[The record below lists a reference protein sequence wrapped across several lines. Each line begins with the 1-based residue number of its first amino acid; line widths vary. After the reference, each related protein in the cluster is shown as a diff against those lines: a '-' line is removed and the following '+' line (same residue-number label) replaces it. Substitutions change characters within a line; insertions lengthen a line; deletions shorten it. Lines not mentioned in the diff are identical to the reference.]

1 MKNLILL
8 ATLLALCSGART
20 QQTFYDPED
29 IQVIEIFFSQPN
41 WDYMLDTAKM
51 GEDSYIIADMVRI
64 NGIEFPYPGVKYKG
78 NSSYDSSYRKN
89 PLHIELDHVQS
100 QSYQGIKDIK
110 LSYAYAD
117 PSVVREVL
125 AYQILKHYLISPM
138 SNFAKVFINNRYMG
152 VYTNTESIGKT
163 FCNNNF
169 GISNQ
174 TFYKRNPIN
183 LPTPVTKSNFR
194 YLSANSSAYYPLY
207 ELKSASGW
215 NELVNL
221 YNVLS
226 YQLAQAPGAMDMDRA
241 AWMLTF
247 NNALVSLDSYSGV
260 FAQNHYIY
268 KDATGRFSPIV
279 WDLNMAFGGFPFAG
293 SGASSMG
300 ALNITQMQQM
310 SPALHANDVY
320 WPLICTVMNT
330 DSLRRIYFAHLRTIM
345 KDFFVSGAYM
355 TMAQDWQNI
364 VADAALADTNKFF
377 FQRTVSQRPDAGL
390 SHCQIHRAR
399 HCQPDA
405 GTHGL
410 PELACRIFTSA
421 SADQRGRGGHRK
433 SANRVNRHHQGNRE
447 WSNKSISCVQAS
459 EL

>member
-8 ATLLALCSGART
+8 ETLLALCSGART

-29 IQVIEIFFSQPN
+29 VQVIEIFFSQPN
-41 WDYMLDTAKM
+41 WDYMLDTAKK
-51 GEDSYIIADMVRI
+51 GADSYIIADMVRI

-110 LSYAYAD
+110 LSNAYAD
-117 PSVVREVL
+117 PSMVSQVR
-125 AYQILKHYLISPM
+125 AYQILKHCLISPTA
-138 SNFAKVFINNRYMG
+138 NFAKVFINNRYMG

-226 YQLAQAPGAMDMDRA
+226 YQPAQAPGAMDMDRA

-279 WDLNMAFGGFPFAG
+279 WYLNMAFGGFPFAG
-293 SGASSMG
+293 SVASSMG

-320 WPLICTVMNT
+320 WPLIRTVMST
-330 DSLRRIYFAHLRTIM
+330 DSLRRIYFAHLSTIM

-377 FQRTVSQRPDAGL
+377 SNEQFLNGLTQDYPIANYTVPGIANLMQARTGYLSSHAEFSLQPPLISAAG
-390 SHCQIHRAR
+390 
-399 HCQPDA
+399 A
-405 GTHGL
+405 GT
-410 PELACRIFTSA
+410 A
-421 SADQRGRGGHRK
+421 SPPIG
-433 SANRVNRHHQGNRE
+433 
-447 WSNKSISCVQAS
+447 
-459 EL
+459 